1 MEKLP
6 LTLSEYNRVHQTA
19 RGVLDGVPAPERS
32 CIFFAVYGTYILK
45 KHYKIPARPIAG
57 GFALC
62 VDDEPSVMCFG
73 KVDGG
78 RIVAASDGFHMWVQ
92 TPTHIIDFMAPI
104 FREALGNSLPGVVVP
119 RKMLQRPT
127 GTEATTHN
135 GMKATGDFITL
146 PDPELTQALIRDFVA
161 VQANKD
167 LLLIAEEWFGSPR
180 VKQQQTLAMV
190 NDLGEVFP
198 LSLPTTI
205 ATGIW

>member
-1 MEKLP
+1 MKNFL

-32 CIFFAVYGTYILK
+32 CIFFAIYGTYILK

-62 VDDEPSVMCFG
+62 VDDEPSVMFFG
-73 KVDGG
+73 KGDGG

-104 FREALGNSLPGVVVP
+104 FREALGGSLPGVAVP
-119 RKMLQRPT
+119 RKMLQRPIA
-127 GTEATTHN
+127 TEANSCNRVKT
-135 GMKATGDFITL
+135 TGDFITF
-146 PDPELTQALIRDFVA
+146 PDPELTQALIGDFAA

-167 LLLIAEEWFGSPR
+167 LLMIAENWFGSPN
-180 VKQQQTLAMV
+180 VKQQKTFEMV
-190 NDLGEVFP
+190 DDRGEVFP